1 MSVAQ
6 RLIPPST
13 LAHLANL
20 ELVARTVVEGTLT
33 GLHRS
38 PRFGFSQEVAE
49 YRAYVPGDDLRFID
63 WNVFARTDRTYVK
76 RFFGDTN
83 TRVMV
88 LVDVSASMGIE
99 PARGAVPKI
108 DFARYLAA
116 ALVFLAARQ
125 HDAVGLAAFADAVR
139 AYRAPSVRARSIEGL
154 YHLLDD
160 LKAGGQTDWSRVLD
174 HVSAQL
180 GKRSLIVMISDFF
193 CDPETLAGWL
203 RGLGARGHDLL
214 LLHVLDPN
222 EQRLP
227 LSGSTT
233 LRDVETG
240 AVMTV
245 GADDLQSGYRHR
257 LSEHL
262 HALERAAASAGG
274 HYRLMN
280 TDRPLDRVL
289 ADYLRFRE
297 RHP

>member
-1 MSVAQ
+1 MNVAR

-13 LAHLANL
+13 LARLANL

-38 PRFGFSQEVAE
+38 PRFGFSQEFAE

-83 TRVMV
+83 TRVVV
-88 LVDVSASMGIE
+88 LIDVSASMGVA
-99 PARGAVPKI
+99 PARGAVAKI

-116 ALVFLAARQ
+116 ALIYLAARQ
-125 HDAVGLAAFADAVR
+125 HDAVGLAAFADEVQV
-139 AYRAPSVRARSIEGL
+139 YRAPSVRARSTDAL
-154 YHLLDD
+154 YHVLEALE
-160 LKAGGQTDWSRVLD
+160 AGGLTDWSRVLE

-180 GKRSLIVMISDFF
+180 AKRSLIVMISDFF
-193 CDPETLAGWL
+193 CDPEPLAARL
-203 RGLGARGHDLL
+203 RGLGAHGHDLL
-214 LLHVLDPN
+214 LLHVLDPE
-222 EQRLP
+222 EQHIP
-227 LSGSTT
+227 VTGSAT

-245 GADDLQSGYRHR
+245 AADELERGYRQR

-262 HALERAAASAGG
+262 RALEQASARAGG
-274 HYRLMN
+274 RYRLMN
-280 TDRPLDRVL
+280 TDQPLDRVL
-289 ADYLRFRE
+289 AEYLRFRE